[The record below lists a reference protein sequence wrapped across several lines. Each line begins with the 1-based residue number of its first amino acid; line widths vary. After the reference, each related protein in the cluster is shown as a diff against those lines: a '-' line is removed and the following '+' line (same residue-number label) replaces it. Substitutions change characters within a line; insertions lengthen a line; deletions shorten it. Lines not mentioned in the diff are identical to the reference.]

1 MSERELAV
9 GESLVTKE
17 DGDVRVKTTRT
28 AETLFT
34 TTYTDAETGTV
45 RLALRVDVTTGRT
58 AIDPRHVDRSF
69 WTLFAEEEERPM
81 SELEA
86 VLRSVPDPS
95 IEVEPE
101 ERTIRVYEEE
111 S

>member
-17 DGDVRVKTTRT
+17 EGDVRVETTRT

-34 TTYTDAETGTV
+34 TTYADVETGNV

-69 WTLFAEEEERPM
+69 WTLIAEDDQRPM

-86 VLRSVPDPS
+86 VLRSVSDPS
-95 IEVEPE
+95 IEVKPDD
-101 ERTIRVYEEE
+101 RTIRVYSDEE
-111 S
+111 